1 MQHPGHPRP
10 ARPFLQQRDLVH
22 LWHIRMSGAAGG
34 VCTDEILGTKRDC
47 LSIRLFRLFES
58 SPTRPKKP
66 KATNFTTAR
75 KALMH
80 GRMTPARA
88 LFVDLFYDEPLRIQ
102 SGFSRNRVIGNGRT
116 SFFQDTRG
124 YVKSRRNSGKPARAG
139 ADYCRN
145 FKTSVFSI
153 AQYLYAPIHT
163 VSHSLKTKC
172 RKSGRPQ

>member
-1 MQHPGHPRP
+1 MQQPGHPRP
-10 ARPFLQQRDLVH
+10 ARPFRQQRDLVH

-66 KATNFTTAR
+66 KAKNFTTAR

-102 SGFSRNRVIGNGRT
+102 SGFSR
-116 SFFQDTRG
+116 
-124 YVKSRRNSGKPARAG
+124 KA
-139 ADYCRN
+139 
-145 FKTSVFSI
+145 
-153 AQYLYAPIHT
+153 
-163 VSHSLKTKC
+163 SLAMA
-172 RKSGRPQ
+172 GRPFFRIRGDT